1 MRERVS
7 RKEIVQVFLDAGF
20 KELDALKIADAIKDQ
35 YMENVATKV
44 DIEKVRNEIK
54 DLEIR
59 FLKSLDSV
67 KDSVNNRMT
76 FFTAFLTFVMVV
88 LRFYH

>member
-1 MRERVS
+1 MS